1 MILCAAPPPKLADE
15 IGQSAVDVN
24 SGPQN
29 IFLWPRESQLDGD
42 NDCKGNEAVRGRARN
57 IFLNRARRKTG
68 MRFQD
73 HKGVN
78 ELELA

>member
-29 IFLWPRESQLDGD
+29 IFLWPVRRVRQKERIIGGQAAPIEKSQ
-42 NDCKGNEAVRGRARN
+42 KGRHY
-57 IFLNRARRKTG
+57 K
-68 MRFQD
+68 
-73 HKGVN
+73 
-78 ELELA
+78 